1 MRRTYITFTHGYEN
15 DELTKIL
22 KKSIDEFSEYE
33 LKIFTPKDFNFS
45 YEYDNPTFWKSGN
58 GFVMKIHS
66 CLKSLEEY
74 DEVVWLDTDIVVT
87 EKIDKIWNKTTLLEN
102 YPLLPKS
109 RFSNNKTNPTE
120 QDPSLLVQHKKNLC
134 TFFDTYSHNVNE
146 LEYLQACAILFNKNC
161 IDYFNTTLSFFDAF
175 DSNNLPNG
183 DESIMN
189 GLNWKYNLTKNLGNI
204 FLCSHFYH
212 GNLRNF
218 ISLEKKEDYPKLLNY
233 NIIENNFDD
242 ILFFHGTKSLIV
254 ADMLLS
260 TLRKFKKRKK
270 LSLGEIMK
278 NNGSDKSTKH
288 NYTKLYSVLFDK
300 FRNKKINLFE
310 LGIGSNCETIPWN
323 MTSKGV
329 PAASLNSWLEYFP
342 LCNVYAADIDENIL
356 FNTKRIKT
364 FFCDQLNEKSIKK
377 MWQNSILK
385 DLEFEIMILDGV
397 HTFEANMFFLSLS
410 IHKLKTGGIC
420 VIEDIHKNHL
430 DLYKNELSKLEYWFP
445 TFEIS
450 LIELFKSSEHVEDNC
465 VMVLHKK
472 F

>member
-87 EKIDKIWNKTTLLEN
+87 EKIDKIWNKTNLVEN

-134 TFFDTYSHNVNE
+134 TFFDTYSNDVNE

-161 IDYFNTTLSFFDAF
+161 VDYFNTTLSFFDAF

-189 GLNWKYNLTKNLGNI
+189 GLNWKYSLTKNLGNI

-218 ISLEKKEDYPKLLNY
+218 ISLEKKRRLPK
-233 NIIENNFDD
+233 I
-242 ILFFHGTKSLIV
+242 
-254 ADMLLS
+254 
-260 TLRKFKKRKK
+260 
-270 LSLGEIMK
+270 
-278 NNGSDKSTKH
+278 
-288 NYTKLYSVLFDK
+288 TKLQ
-300 FRNKKINLFE
+300 RNRKQF
-310 LGIGSNCETIPWN
+310 
-323 MTSKGV
+323 
-329 PAASLNSWLEYFP
+329 
-342 LCNVYAADIDENIL
+342 
-356 FNTKRIKT
+356 
-364 FFCDQLNEKSIKK
+364 
-377 MWQNSILK
+377 
-385 DLEFEIMILDGV
+385 
-397 HTFEANMFFLSLS
+397 
-410 IHKLKTGGIC
+410 
-420 VIEDIHKNHL
+420 
-430 DLYKNELSKLEYWFP
+430 
-445 TFEIS
+445 
-450 LIELFKSSEHVEDNC
+450 
-465 VMVLHKK
+465 
-472 F
+472 